1 MGTTGL
7 IFAAIAVAWLA
18 YLIPT
23 YLRHR
28 SPAAE
33 TPDSTDRF
41 TDSMRIIRSGA
52 APLVDVDGAEISAV
66 EVSTPLTR
74 RAAIA
79 ELRRQERSAAARRRR
94 VLVGLAVVLSAV
106 IGVCAFELIGW
117 VWVAVPG
124 ALIVGFVVVARF
136 SVRAMRRHLDQR
148 FERINDGGDEQTV
161 LIRRAEI
168 EIAVTGRHRKTA
180 KARSGSARSERAST
194 QALWDPLPITL
205 PTYVSKPLTPRTVRT
220 IDLSSPDVTSS
231 GRKTALGAELP
242 VTADAPL
249 EIAPGPDSDAHGVD
263 EEPEVERRAAGE

>member
-33 TPDSTDRF
+33 VLNSTDRF
-41 TDSMRIIRSGA
+41 SDSMRIIRSGA
-52 APLVDVDGAEISAV
+52 APLVDVDGAEISSV

-79 ELRRQERSAAARRRR
+79 ELRRQERAAAARRRR
-94 VLVGLAVVLSAV
+94 VLVVLAVGLSAV
-106 IGVCAFELIGW
+106 IGVAAFELIDW
-117 VWVAVPG
+117 FWVAVPG

-136 SVRAMRRHLDQR
+136 SVRAMRRHLDVR
-148 FERINDGGDEQTV
+148 FERINDCGDEQTI
-161 LIRRAEI
+161 LMRRAEI
-168 EIAVTGRHRKTA
+168 EIAVTGRNRKTPPSPTA
-180 KARSGSARSERAST
+180 SARAERST
-194 QALWDPLPITL
+194 ARALWDPLPITL

-220 IDLSSPDVTSS
+220 IDLSGPDVTSS
-231 GRKTALGAELP
+231 GRKTALGSELP
-242 VTADAPL
+242 VTADAPI
-249 EIAPGPDSDAHGVD
+249 EIAPVADADAVD
-263 EEPEVERRAAGE
+263 VQFGTERRAAGA